1 MKLSSDISSKV
12 RCPGCLNELELNEF
26 KLECKNPECKSAY
39 PIVND
44 VPILIY
50 EKESIFRIQD
60 FIDHKDTTFK
70 HDQGK
75 LHAIA
80 RKFTPSISNNI
91 KAKQNYKKLD
101 SELASLSPNPNVLVI
116 GGSIIGVGMDDILQ
130 ESSINLI
137 ESDISFGPR
146 TQIVFDAHNIPFP
159 NNFFDGVIIQAVLE
173 HVVDPFKCVAEVHR
187 VLKSGGLVY
196 AETPFMQQVHMGKY
210 DFHRFSHLGHR
221 RLFSHFSEIESG
233 AICGPGMALAWAYSH
248 FIFSFF
254 SSKKMRK
261 FLIPF
266 TSFTSFFWKYF
277 DYILIDKPGTLDAA
291 SGYFFLGSKSESIL
305 DDRELLKQYRG
316 LL

>member
-1 MKLSSDISSKV
+1 MKLSADVFKEI
-12 RCPGCLNELELNEF
+12 RCPGCLNELEQNEL
-26 KLECKNPECKSAY
+26 KLECKNPECKLVY
-39 PIVND
+39 PIVNN
-44 VPILIY
+44 VPILIS
-50 EKESIFRIQD
+50 EKESVFSIQD
-60 FIDHKDTTFK
+60 FIDQKDTTFN
-70 HDQGK
+70 HNQGK
-75 LHAIA
+75 LHALA
-80 RKFTPSISNNI
+80 RRFTPSISNNL
-91 KAKQNYKKLD
+91 KAKKNYKKII
-101 SELASLSPNPNVLVI
+101 SELVPLSSNPKVLVI
-116 GGSIIGVGMDDILQ
+116 GGSIIGVGMEDILH

-159 NNFFDGVIIQAVLE
+159 DNFFDGVILQAVLE

-221 RLFSHFSEIESG
+221 RLFRHFNEIESG

-254 SSKKMRK
+254 SSRRMRK

-266 TSFTSFFWKYF
+266 ASFTSFFWKYF

-291 SGYFFLGSKSESIL
+291 SGYFFLGSKSGSVL
-305 DDRELLKQYRG
+305 DDSELLKQYRG

>member
-1 MKLSSDISSKV
+1 MKLSPDIFKEV
-12 RCPGCLNELELNEF
+12 RCPGCLTELKQNEL
-26 KLECKNPECKSAY
+26 KLECNKPECKLVY

-50 EKESIFRIQD
+50 ERESIFSIQD
-60 FIDHKDTTFK
+60 FIDQKDTTFN
-70 HDQGK
+70 HNPGR
-75 LHAIA
+75 LHSIA
-80 RKFTPSISNNI
+80 RKLTPSISNNL
-91 KAKQNYKKLD
+91 KAKQNYRKLIL
-101 SELASLSPNPNVLVI
+101 ELASLSPNPKVLVI
-116 GGSIIGVGMDDILQ
+116 GGSIIGVGMEDFLQ
-130 ESSINLI
+130 ESSISFI

-146 TQIVFDAHNIPFP
+146 TQLVFDAHNIPFP
-159 NNFFDGVIIQAVLE
+159 DNFFDGVILQAVLE

-187 VLKSGGLVY
+187 VLRSDGLVY

-221 RLFSHFSEIESG
+221 RLFRHFKEIETG

-248 FIFSFF
+248 FIFSFS
-254 SSKKMRK
+254 SSKRMRK

-266 TSFTSFFWKYF
+266 TNFTSFFWKYF
-277 DYILIDKPGTLDAA
+277 DYMLIDKPGTLDAA